1 MARCKLGNLEF
12 EVVVD
17 TQISYKN
24 SVSRRRVE
32 KGYELTDHIKQ
43 MPLTLSISVKSNNKN
58 WLTERNELI
67 RMRNSKSLFNFYDLK
82 SNKTYENLVISSIS
96 FTESVSQ
103 FKGFSASLTLEQ
115 VRVGQV
121 REVDNIGD
129 ESIRQ
134 R

>member
-1 MARCKLGNLEF
+1 MARCRLGNLEF